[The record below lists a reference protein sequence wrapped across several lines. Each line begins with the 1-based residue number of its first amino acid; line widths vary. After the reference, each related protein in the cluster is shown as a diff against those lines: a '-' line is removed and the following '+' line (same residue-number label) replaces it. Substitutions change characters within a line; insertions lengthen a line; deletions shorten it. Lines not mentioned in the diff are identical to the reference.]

1 MRTPKSFEYFLLFLA
16 AFLWAIAFPL
26 IKVAV
31 DTIPPAHIAA
41 GRSILGAVILLAVI
55 AFSGAR
61 LTGFRGERAKLLG
74 LGVLGF
80 ALPFFLQNTAE
91 LWVPSRDAAILIAL
105 TPLFIMILARLVLP
119 DEMITRKKVLGLAFG
134 FMGVLVLVNPASTSD
149 LFQSKAALGHLLLLV
164 AALSYAGNVILART
178 VTSMPPLQT
187 TFFALL
193 SASLLTTILALATE
207 QASPAAIS
215 AESITAVL
223 LLGVGSTA
231 AATFLTYRLVRTL
244 GPGAIA
250 QAIYLVPPIGIL
262 AGKLAL
268 GEEITPNII
277 WATGLI
283 LVGLATAEGR
293 LKLTGSTKLAG

>member
-1 MRTPKSFEYFLLFLA
+1 MRAQRSFEYILLILA

-41 GRSILGAVILLAVI
+41 GRSILGAAVLLVVI
-55 AFSGAR
+55 AFSTAR
-61 LTGFRGERAKLLG
+61 LTAFKGEGIKLLG

-105 TPLFIMILARLVLP
+105 TPLFIMIFARLILP
-119 DEMITRKKVLGLAFG
+119 DEMITRKKILGLAFG
-134 FMGVLVLVNPASTSD
+134 FLGVFVLVNPSSTSD

-164 AALSYAGNVILART
+164 AAMSYAGNVILART
-178 VTSMPPLQT
+178 VTNIPPLQT

-193 SASLLTTILALATE
+193 SASVLTAILALTTE
-207 QASPAAIS
+207 QASPTAFS
-215 AESITAVL
+215 TESVIAVL

-250 QAIYLVPPIGIL
+250 QAIYLVPPIGVL
-262 AGKLAL
+262 AGRLVL

-277 WATGLI
+277 WAMGLI
-283 LVGLATAEGR
+283 LIGLAIAEGR
-293 LKLTGSTKLAG
+293 LKLTGRMKLAS